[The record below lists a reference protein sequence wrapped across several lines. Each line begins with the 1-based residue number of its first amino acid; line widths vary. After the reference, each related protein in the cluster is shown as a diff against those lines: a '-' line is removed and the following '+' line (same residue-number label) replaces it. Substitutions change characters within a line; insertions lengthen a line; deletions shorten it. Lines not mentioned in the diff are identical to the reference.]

1 MAYTDYGFYTNKY
14 FGDVVPELDFQ
25 KYAERAS
32 NRIDRITFDRIAHM
46 HQDDPKMNKKIQEAT
61 CAVAEALY
69 QIDIAKR
76 ASMEAF
82 ERIHQEDGTVTGK
95 VVSSVSSGSE
105 SRTYATGSSGN
116 ASSVY
121 AQAAMDKKTENMLI
135 YQVAT
140 EYLSGVTDDEGRNVL
155 YAGL

>member
-1 MAYTDYGFYTNKY
+1 MAYTDYEFYTNKY
-14 FGDVVPELDFQ
+14 FGDVVPETDFP

-46 HQDDPKMNKKIQEAT
+46 YPDDSKMDKKIREAT

-82 ERIHQEDGTVTGK
+82 ERIQQEDGTVTGK

-116 ASSVY
+116 ASNIY
-121 AQAAMDKKTENMLI
+121 AQAAMDKKTENMVI
-135 YQVAT
+135 YQTSV

>member
-1 MAYTDYGFYTNKY
+1 MAYTDYEFYTNKY
-14 FGDVVPELDFQ
+14 FGDVVPETDFP

-46 HQDDPKMNKKIQEAT
+46 YPDDSKMDKKIQEAT

-82 ERIHQEDGTVTGK
+82 ERIQQEDGTVTGK

-105 SRTYATGSSGN
+105 SRT
-116 ASSVY
+116 
-121 AQAAMDKKTENMLI
+121 
-135 YQVAT
+135 
-140 EYLSGVTDDEGRNVL
+140 
-155 YAGL
+155 

>member
-1 MAYTDYGFYTNKY
+1 MAYTDYEFYTNKY

-46 HQDDPKMNKKIQEAT
+46 HPDDPKMDKKIQEAT

-76 ASMEAF
+76 ASIEAF
-82 ERIHQEDGTVTGK
+82 ERIQQEDGTVTGK

-116 ASSVY
+116 ASNIY
-121 AQAAMDKKTENMLI
+121 AQAAMDKKTENMVI
-135 YQVAT
+135 YQTAV

>member
-32 NRIDRITFDRIAHM
+32 NRIDRITFDRITYM
-46 HQDDPKMNKKIQEAT
+46 YPDDPKMDKKIQEAT

-82 ERIHQEDGTVTGK
+82 EMIQQEDGTVTGK

-116 ASSVY
+116 ASNIY
-121 AQAAMDKKTENMLI
+121 AQAAMDKKTENMVI
-135 YQVAT
+135 YQTAV

>member
-61 CAVAEALY
+61 CAVAESLY

>member
-105 SRTYATGSSGN
+105 SRTYATGPSGN
-116 ASSVY
+116 TSNIY
-121 AQAAMDKKTENMLI
+121 AQAAMDKKTENMVI
-135 YQVAT
+135 YQTAV

>member
-1 MAYTDYGFYTNKY
+1 MAYTDYEFYTNKY
-14 FGDVVPELDFQ
+14 FGDVVPETDFP

-46 HQDDPKMNKKIQEAT
+46 YPDDSKMDKKIQEAT

-82 ERIHQEDGTVTGK
+82 ERIQQEDGTVTGK

-116 ASSVY
+116 ASNIY
-121 AQAAMDKKTENMLI
+121 AQAAMDKKTENMVI
-135 YQVAT
+135 YQTSV

>member
-1 MAYTDYGFYTNKY
+1 
-14 FGDVVPELDFQ
+14 
-25 KYAERAS
+25 
-32 NRIDRITFDRIAHM
+32 
-46 HQDDPKMNKKIQEAT
+46 
-61 CAVAEALY
+61 
-69 QIDIAKR
+69 
-76 ASMEAF
+76 MEAF
-82 ERIHQEDGTVTGK
+82 ERIQQEDGTVTGK

-116 ASSVY
+116 ASNIY

-135 YQVAT
+135 YQTAV